1 MNRRGFSV
9 EIGALKRYYKR
20 MKRTSL
26 STYEAAKKY
35 GLSASYLRLLADKG
49 VLKAEAVKVTRKR
62 IIWLIQESSLKAFLC
77 IERNIGRTKQ
87 ES

>member
-1 MNRRGFSV
+1 
-9 EIGALKRYYKR
+9 

-62 IIWLIQESSLKAFLC
+62 IIWLIQESSLKAFLRT
-77 IERNIGRTKQ
+77 ERKLGRPKKD
-87 ES
+87 S